1 MVDTLLHHYQRLW
14 KATATIEILE
24 TRPRSSS
31 KHKSGLLRNCNSVT
45 NLYNSPYLPI
55 QYGSNFSSS
64 SYVPSSKRK
73 ISVRVP
79 FLSENSNYIGGIHKR
94 GT

>member
-24 TRPRSSS
+24 TRPRSIP

-64 SYVPSSKRK
+64 SHVPSSKRK
-73 ISVRVP
+73 TSVRVP
-79 FLSENSNYIGGIHKR
+79 FLK
-94 GT
+94 